1 MLLEGVYKSSQSN
14 LTNNDYNNLLLDR
27 KGNLLVI
34 PPRYSKTVPVVA
46 DAAIVTGSGVLHT
59 LIINTQDGVP
69 VAGSFII
76 YDNTAASGTI
86 LYQEGNGTG
95 TFRGYSILLD
105 CAFSNGIY
113 VDFFTTTDVQV
124 SVTYLT
130 Y

>member
-1 MLLEGVYKSSQSN
+1 MIVRGIYKSSQSN
-14 LTNNDYNNLLLDR
+14 ITAGEYNDLLLDR
-27 KGNLLVI
+27 KGNLSVI
-34 PPRYSKTVPVVA
+34 PPRYTKTVPVVA
-46 DAAIVTGSGVLHT
+46 DAAIVTGPGVLHT
-59 LIINTQDGVP
+59 LIVNTQDGTP
-69 VAGSFII
+69 VAGSFIV

-105 CAFSNGIY
+105 CAFTNGIY

-124 SVTYLT
+124 AVTYLA

>member
-1 MLLEGVYKSSQSN
+1 MIQMGEH
-14 LTNNDYNNLLLDR
+14 LTTPPTLTDKGYGNIQLD
-27 KGNLLVI
+27 KKANLLVV
-34 PPRYSKTVPVVA
+34 PPQYVKTVPVVA
-46 DAAIVTGSGVLHT
+46 DAAIVTGAGVLHT
-59 LIINTQDGVP
+59 LIINTQDGTP

-76 YDNTAASGTI
+76 YDNTAASGRI

-113 VDFFTTTDVQV
+113 VDFFTVTDVQV
-124 SVTYLT
+124 AVTYLT